1 MSAFF
6 KKVFET
12 FKLVFIFLKPG
23 KHFKGTSRMFI
34 PRSKI
39 WKLKEDNVKSVF
51 SSYINK
57 YRVKS
62 KYRVSSQKAV
72 SVQGIVML

>member
-1 MSAFF
+1 
-6 KKVFET
+6 
-12 FKLVFIFLKPG
+12 
-23 KHFKGTSRMFI
+23 MFI

-39 WKLKEDNVKSVF
+39 WKLQEDNVKSVF

>member
-6 KKVFET
+6 KKVFKT
-12 FKLVFIFLKPG
+12 FRLVFIFLKPG
-23 KHFKGTSRMFI
+23 KHFKGTRRMFI
-34 PRSKI
+34 NMSKI
-39 WKLKEDNVKSVF
+39 WKLQEDIVKSVF

-62 KYRVSSQKAV
+62 KYRVSSQKTV
-72 SVQGIVML
+72 SVPGIVML

>member
-12 FKLVFIFLKPG
+12 FRLVFIFLKPG
-23 KHFKGTSRMFI
+23 KHFKCTRRMFI
-34 PRSKI
+34 NRSKI
-39 WKLKEDNVKSVF
+39 WKLQEDIVKSVF

-62 KYRVSSQKAV
+62 KYRVSTRKAI